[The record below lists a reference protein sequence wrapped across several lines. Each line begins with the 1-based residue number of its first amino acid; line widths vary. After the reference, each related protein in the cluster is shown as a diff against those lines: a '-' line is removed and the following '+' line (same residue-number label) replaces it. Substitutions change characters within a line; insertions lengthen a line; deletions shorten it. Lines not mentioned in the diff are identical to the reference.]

1 MGVSGVFRVYSGL
14 LSQNRTMINRYG
26 LLGAYVFPVGRI
38 FEDAGTSYKLLLN
51 ANSIYYINKVLYNYT
66 LRNNSLSKKLDS
78 NSRKDLI
85 ILYYEMQESLK
96 KEQINFPG
104 DEFVTLL
111 SLKYLILFG
120 GNSELSYKCDK
131 IIKDFISK
139 NKKCKRFG
147 RLRWFLL
154 LLSQKNQ
161 LLFNAVCYIFRKRF
175 IPIRF

>member
-96 KEQINFPG
+96 KNRLISQ
-104 DEFVTLL
+104 VTNL
-111 SLKYLILFG
+111 
-120 GNSELSYKCDK
+120 
-131 IIKDFISK
+131 
-139 NKKCKRFG
+139 
-147 RLRWFLL
+147 
-154 LLSQKNQ
+154 
-161 LLFNAVCYIFRKRF
+161 
-175 IPIRF
+175 